1 MKFEETWRATKNKNK
16 NIKVNDIFCESEIS
30 LLNQQFAAMPKA
42 TELHFWKWRATEGFM
57 KLNFEFVFALQIELT

>member
-1 MKFEETWRATKNKNK
+1 MKFEEIWRATKNKNK

-30 LLNQQFAAMPKA
+30 LLNQQFVEMPKA
-42 TELHFWKWRATEGFM
+42 KEQHFWEWRATEGFM